1 MLCCTSTPAS
11 QHLRYAHNRS
21 KLGNANSGVLDAAG
35 KLSVMSHTDLLSN
48 QYKVDDPDPSVS
60 SRTSSIDS
68 GERKLAALGYT
79 QQLNRGFTTFTNF
92 AVSFSIISILTGIT
106 GKIPIR

>member
-1 MLCCTSTPAS
+1 MST
-11 QHLRYAHNRS
+11 
-21 KLGNANSGVLDAAG
+21 K
-35 KLSVMSHTDLLSN
+35 DLLSN
-48 QYKVDDPDPSVS
+48 QYKTTGNDSSVKS
-60 SRTSSIDS
+60 GTSFDSVDS

-106 GKIPIR
+106 GDCTPHCITALRCTC